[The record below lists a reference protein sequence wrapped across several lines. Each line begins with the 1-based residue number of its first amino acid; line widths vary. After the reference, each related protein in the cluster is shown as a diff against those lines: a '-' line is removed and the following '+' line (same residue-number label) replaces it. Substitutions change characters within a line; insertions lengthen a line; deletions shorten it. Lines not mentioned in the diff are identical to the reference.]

1 MNTIQLIINTLNGFN
16 IWSTGFRILL
26 AAFMGSIIGMDRSR
40 HGRAAGTRTH
50 ILVCL
55 GAAITTLLGFYTAT
69 NLGFANDPLRMG
81 AQVVSGI
88 GFLGVGTIMIR
99 NNSHVTGLTTAAGLW
114 ATACIGLAVGA
125 GFYSVAII
133 SFLTVLLTVT
143 VVTRIERRLGIKDT
157 GMYYIE
163 MADMQ
168 IAKRFYVQ
176 MGDQISRMD
185 IVPAKSGLPGHVGIE
200 LVIKEPKNRTEVFA
214 ALQQSEDVLIAL
226 PNHT

>member
-1 MNTIQLIINTLNGFN
+1 MKLIQLIITTLKEIN
-16 IWSTGFRILL
+16 IWSTAFRILL
-26 AAFMGSIIGMDRSR
+26 AATMGGLIGMDRSR

-55 GAAITTLLGFYTAT
+55 GAAITTLMGYYTAT
-69 NLGFANDPLRMG
+69 NLGFSNDPLRLG

-125 GFYSVAII
+125 GFYSVAVLAFI
-133 SFLTVLLTVT
+133 TVIVTIT
-143 VVTRIERRLGIKDT
+143 VVTRIERRFGIKDT

-163 MADMQ
+163 MAD
-168 IAKRFYVQ
+168 IRTVKAFFNK
-176 MGDQISRMD
+176 MGDQVSRMD
-185 IVPAKSGLPGHVGIE
+185 VVPAKSGLPGNVGVE
-200 LVIKEPKNRTEVFA
+200 LVIKDPKDRDEVFA
-214 ALQQSEDVLIAL
+214 ALQQNEEVLLAL

>member
-1 MNTIQLIINTLNGFN
+1 MSILEQIIKTLCGFN
-16 IWSTGFRILL
+16 IWSTSFRILL
-26 AAFMGSIIGMDRSR
+26 AAVMGSIIGMDRSR

-69 NLGFANDPLRMG
+69 YLGFSNDPLRLG
-81 AQVVSGI
+81 ARVVSGI

-125 GFYSVAII
+125 GFYSVAIL
-133 SFLTVLLTVT
+133 SFLTVLITVT
-143 VVTRIERRLGIKDT
+143 IVTRIERRLGIKDT

-168 IAKRFYVQ
+168 LAKRFYLQ
-176 MGDQISRMD
+176 IADQISRMD

-200 LVIKEPKNRTEVFA
+200 LVIKDPKNRTEVFA